1 MKEVEYPAMTIKQLA
16 DRWGVSSKTAR
27 EWLKPF
33 QVEIGPRIGKMYSPH
48 QVKIILSKL
57 E

>member
-1 MKEVEYPAMTIKQLA
+1 MKEVECPAMTIKQLA
-16 DRWGVSSKTAR
+16 DRWGVSCKTAR
-27 EWLKPF
+27 EWIKPF
-33 QVEIGPRIGKMYSPH
+33 EKEIGSRIGNIYSPH

>member
-1 MKEVEYPAMTIKQLA
+1 MTTEEPKAMSLKELSV
-16 DRWGVSSKTAR
+16 RWKVSVKTVKK
-27 EWLKPF
+27 WLKPF
-33 QVEIGPRIGKMYSPH
+33 EAEIGPRIGGFYTPH

>member
-1 MKEVEYPAMTIKQLA
+1 MEEPKAMSLKELSV
-16 DRWGVSSKTAR
+16 RWKVSVKTVKK
-27 EWLKPF
+27 WLEPF
-33 QVEIGPRIGKMYSPH
+33 EDEIGPRIGVFYTPH

>member
-1 MKEVEYPAMTIKQLA
+1 MSQEPRAMTLKELA
-16 DRWGVSSKTAR
+16 DRWGVSCKTVKK
-27 EWLKPF
+27 WLKPF
-33 QVEIGPRIGKMYSPH
+33 EAEIGPKIGNVYSPH